1 MTPSTPNQSAAEPA
15 ESPRSRPL
23 AARSIVLSIAGV
35 LLAIALLEL
44 PALLKLVDYRETAW
58 LSINRFD
65 PELLFIRRPYAT
77 TNGTSKGGSFAALY
91 RIPASDLSTYH
102 WAVRYDHNGFRNA
115 TDLQSADI
123 AVIGGSYVEGTT
135 IDRDHLMTS
144 LLAQR
149 ENALVANF
157 GQNAYA
163 PQQELI
169 VLRRFALPLKPK
181 TVLWIF
187 TDFNDI
193 RQVPVFDGETRYTS
207 GVRTLVRDSFTANAL
222 KQLASVAYGS
232 LTSLARILY
241 PEDPRPALNRSG
253 ILPNTRTGPVRMYFL
268 HPSLPLDPEQIQALD
283 QSVRTIG
290 AADRLCTAQGA
301 RLVVVFIPDQFRVFH
316 SFIQTAPGSDLDHWT
331 VNDAPARLEQGLHEV
346 SPEVGFLDLTPVMVS
361 AVKNGD
367 VPYFT
372 DDNHWN
378 PEGQRLAAEA
388 IDSYLSSVQQ
398 TRP

>member
-1 MTPSTPNQSAAEPA
+1 MTPSTTHQSEAERPGLPQ
-15 ESPRSRPL
+15 PRG
-23 AARSIVLSIAGV
+23 ARAVALSIAGV
-35 LLAIALLEL
+35 LLALALLEI
-44 PALLKLVDYRETAW
+44 PALLKLVDYRETGW

-123 AVIGGSYVEGTT
+123 AVIGGSYVEATT
-135 IDRDHLMTS
+135 IDRSQLMTS
-144 LLAQR
+144 LLAQG
-149 ENALVANF
+149 ENAVVANF

-163 PQQELI
+163 PQQELT

-181 TVLWIF
+181 TVLWLF

-193 RQVPVFDGETRYTS
+193 RQVPVFDSQMRSTS
-207 GVRTLVRDSFTANAL
+207 RVRALVKSSFTANVL
-222 KQLASVAYGS
+222 KQLASVGYGT
-232 LTSLARILY
+232 LTSLDRILY
-241 PEDPRPALNRSG
+241 PENPRPALNRSG
-253 ILPNTRTGPVRMYFL
+253 LLPNTRAGPVRMYFL
-268 HPSLPLDPEQIQALD
+268 HPSLPLDTGQIQALD
-283 QSVRTIG
+283 ESIRTIA
-290 AADRLCTAQGA
+290 AADQLCAAQGA

-316 SFIQTAPGSDLDHWT
+316 SFVQPSPGSELEHWT

-346 SPEVGFLDLTPVMVS
+346 SPDIGFLDLTPVMVS
-361 AVKNGD
+361 AASNGD
-367 VPYFT
+367 VAYFT

-388 IDSYLSSVQQ
+388 IDSYLSRSGQ
-398 TRP
+398 PGP

>member
-1 MTPSTPNQSAAEPA
+1 LPPSTVNQS
-15 ESPRSRPL
+15 ESERPEIPR
-23 AARSIVLSIAGV
+23 ARGARGVVLSIAGV
-35 LLAIALLEL
+35 LLALALLEV
-44 PALLKLVDYRETAW
+44 PALLKLVDYRETGW

-77 TNGTSKGGSFAALY
+77 TNGTSKGGSFAAIY
-91 RIPASDLSTYH
+91 RVPASDLSTYH

-123 AVIGGSYVEGTT
+123 AVIGGSYVEATT
-135 IDRDHLMTS
+135 IDRTQLMTS
-144 LLAQR
+144 ILGQQQ
-149 ENALVANF
+149 NAVVANF

-181 TVLWIF
+181 TVLWLF

-193 RQVPVFDGETRYTS
+193 RQVPVFDSQMRSTS
-207 GVRTLVRDSFTANAL
+207 GLRTLVKSSFTANAL
-222 KQLASVAYGS
+222 KQLASVGYGS
-232 LTSLARILY
+232 VTSLDRILY
-241 PEDPRPALNRSG
+241 PENPRPALNRSG
-253 ILPNTRTGPVRMYFL
+253 LLPNTRSGPVRMYFL
-268 HPSLPLDPEQIQALD
+268 HPSLPLDTGQISALD
-283 QSVRTIG
+283 ESVRTIEE
-290 AADRLCTAQGA
+290 ADRLCAARGA

-316 SFIQTAPGSDLDHWT
+316 SFIQTTPGSELEHWR

-346 SPEVGFLDLTPVMVS
+346 SPDVGFLDLTPEMVS

-388 IDSYLSSVQQ
+388 IDSYLSGAKQ
-398 TRP
+398 TQP